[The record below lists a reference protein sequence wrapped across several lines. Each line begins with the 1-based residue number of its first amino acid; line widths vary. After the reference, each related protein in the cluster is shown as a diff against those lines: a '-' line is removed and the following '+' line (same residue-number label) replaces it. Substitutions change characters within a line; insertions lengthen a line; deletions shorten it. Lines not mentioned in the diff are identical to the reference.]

1 MKTKHDSRIL
11 NSIFSVL
18 QYFCIIFLH
27 SMFLQYLV
35 IFSNT
40 QIFCTQYF
48 YTQYLYTIFTLISYT
63 PNSFTHNI
71 FTLNISCEGQPGSHF
86 AFQVVFNSKFKLC
99 HPKGHR
105 IWMTFSIFSR
115 KFEIPNLIFT
125 RIPFLFRDEGGVA
138 HPPPA
143 QNMLA
148 HIPGSTVFESA
159 GSLNRDLHFPGS
171 TLLKSVE
178 PRMCS
183 HTLRD

>member
-1 MKTKHDSRIL
+1 
-11 NSIFSVL
+11 
-18 QYFCIIFLH
+18 
-27 SMFLQYLV
+27 
-35 IFSNT
+35 
-40 QIFCTQYF
+40 
-48 YTQYLYTIFTLISYT
+48 
-63 PNSFTHNI
+63 
-71 FTLNISCEGQPGSHF
+71 
-86 AFQVVFNSKFKLC
+86 
-99 HPKGHR
+99 
-105 IWMTFSIFSR
+105 MTFSIFSR

-183 HTLRD
+183 HTFRDEGGVAHPPPNPEYARTHSGILQKVHSVIFRLCPHNFRDSTKSSLTHNPGFYKKFAHP